1 MPLQQSDKP
10 VAYINTETQEY
21 PVTEMQIR
29 ELFPNVSF
37 PVPFVSPSNFAPVF
51 PVPQPSYDHIVQAV
65 IEGKP
70 VLTEKGH
77 YEQSWDLI
85 IDRFADYTDADG
97 VFHSKEEQES
107 AAIAADK
114 AQKAEALTSSIVA
127 STQSRLDVWAKT
139 RNYDGILS
147 LCTYATSTVS
157 KFATEGQAGV
167 NGRDATWAKLYQI
180 LDDVKQGLRPAPSG
194 YDEIE
199 PELPALTWPND

>member
-1 MPLQQSDKP
+1 
-10 VAYINTETQEY
+10 
-21 PVTEMQIR
+21 MQIR

-37 PVPFVSPSNFAPVF
+37 PVPFVPPNNFAPVF
-51 PVPQPSYDHIVQAV
+51 PVPQPSYDLVVQVA

-77 YEQSWDLI
+77 YEQSWNI
-85 IDRFADYTDADG
+85 IDRFTDYTDADG
-97 VFHSKEEQES
+97 VFHSKEEQED

-127 STQSRLDVWAKT
+127 STQSRLDAWAKA

-147 LCTYATSTVS
+147 LCTYATSAVG
-157 KFATEGQAGV
+157 KFAAEGQAGV
-167 NGRDATWAKLYQI
+167 NARDATWAKLYQI
-180 LDDVKQGLRPAPSG
+180 LDDIKQGLRPAPSG

-199 PELPALTWPND
+199 PELPVLTWPTND

>member
-1 MPLQQSDKP
+1 MPFAP
-10 VAYINTETQEY
+10 
-21 PVTEMQIR
+21 
-29 ELFPNVSF
+29 PNS
-37 PVPFVSPSNFAPVF
+37 FAPVF
-51 PVPQPSYDHIVQAV
+51 PVPQPSFDPVVRAA

-85 IDRFADYTDADG
+85 IDRFADYTDANG
-97 VFHSKEEQES
+97 VFHSKEEQE
-107 AAIAADK
+107 ATAIAADK

-127 STQSRLDVWAKT
+127 STQSRLDAWAKT

-157 KFATEGQAGV
+157 KFAAEGQAGV
-167 NGRDATWAKLYQI
+167 NARDATWERLYQI
-180 LDDVKQGLRPAPSG
+180 LDDIKQGLRPVPSG

-199 PELPALTWPND
+199 PELPVLTWSND

>member
-1 MPLQQSDKP
+1 MPLQQIDKP

-37 PVPFVSPSNFAPVF
+37 PVPFVPPSNFAPVF
-51 PVPQPSYDHIVQAV
+51 PAPQPSYDHVVQVAV
-65 IEGKP
+65 EGKP

-85 IDRFADYTDADG
+85 IDRFTDYTDADG
-97 VFHSKEEQES
+97 VFHSKEEQEA

-127 STQSRLDVWAKT
+127 ATQLRLDQWAKT

-167 NGRDATWAKLYQI
+167 NARDETWEKLYQI